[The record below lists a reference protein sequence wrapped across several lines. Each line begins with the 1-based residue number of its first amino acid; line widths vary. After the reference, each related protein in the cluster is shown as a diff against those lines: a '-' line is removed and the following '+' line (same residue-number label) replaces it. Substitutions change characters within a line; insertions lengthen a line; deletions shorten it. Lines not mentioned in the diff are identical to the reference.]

1 MNLDNQLAVITG
13 ASRGI
18 GRAIAMSLS
27 RAGARVVCV
36 ATTIENAQAT
46 ASAIIA
52 EGREA
57 FAIALDVANYA
68 DVDASFNQIVAD
80 YGTPSILV
88 NNAGITRDNVL
99 IRMSEEDF
107 DKVISVNL
115 KGAFNCIKC
124 ATRPMMKAR
133 YGRIINIAS
142 IVGLHGAAG
151 QANYAASKAG
161 MIGLTKAVAKELGG
175 RGITCNTV
183 APGYVVTDMTANLP
197 EEFSKSVVD
206 RAPIGRLGEP
216 DDIAAAVLF
225 FASNNAGY
233 ITGQTLEVDGGLS
246 L

>member
-1 MNLDNQLAVITG
+1 
-13 ASRGI
+13 
-18 GRAIAMSLS
+18 
-27 RAGARVVCV
+27 
-36 ATTIENAQAT
+36 
-46 ASAIIA
+46 
-52 EGREA
+52 
-57 FAIALDVANYA
+57 
-68 DVDASFNQIVAD
+68 
-80 YGTPSILV
+80 
-88 NNAGITRDNVL
+88 
-99 IRMSEEDF
+99 MSEEDF